1 MPAAISARGE
11 QKIGGAKNA
20 QSSDRWQDVGVLR
33 VLGEHA
39 MRQTVH
45 YALSLGPDAATCWLA
60 CSDDR

>member
-33 VLGEHA
+33 VL
-39 MRQTVH
+39 
-45 YALSLGPDAATCWLA
+45 
-60 CSDDR
+60 